1 MWKAMKEVYASSARF
16 MIAVPLVAAIPVV
29 AELAQHAA
37 EYQAGMY
44 DSFAMAEATAED
56 PARMGLGYVKMLSLA
71 LLGYWVVRFMG
82 LGEDRRRTLALP
94 RTAVLL
100 FAGVLL
106 FEVAFTAVHKL
117 GGEAVTALVPDQRAV
132 LGIGIVS
139 MLLALALGI
148 YLVVW
153 KVGAALGN
161 GRLTIPASFR
171 LMHGNFW
178 WSFAFTLLMMLPLMI
193 AHYALGFGAIG
204 RSPTVAIA
212 MLVFDALLVGYLG
225 AVLVG
230 ANYAIARRA
239 AGRAGVTLAADE
251 PFEARPVSA

>member
-1 MWKAMKEVYASSARF
+1 MWKAMKEVYGSSWRF
-16 MIAVPLVAAIPVV
+16 MVAVPLVAAIPVV

-44 DSFAMAEATAED
+44 DSFAMAEATAAD

-82 LGEDRRRTLALP
+82 SGEDRRRTVALP

-106 FEVAFTAVHKL
+106 FELAFTAVHKL
-117 GGEAVTALVPDQRAV
+117 GGEAVTALVADQRVV
-132 LGIGIVS
+132 LGIGLLWL
-139 MLLALALGI
+139 LLALALGV

-161 GRLTIPASFR
+161 SRLTISASFR
-171 LMHGNFW
+171 LMRGNLW

-193 AHYALGFGAIG
+193 AHYALGLGAIG
-204 RSPTVAIA
+204 RPPAVALA
-212 MLVFDALLVGYLG
+212 MLFFDALLVGYLG
-225 AVLVG
+225 TVLV
-230 ANYAIARRA
+230 ATNYAIARRA
-239 AGRAGVTLAADE
+239 ADRAGVTLDAGE
-251 PFEARPVSA
+251 PRVAGPLPA